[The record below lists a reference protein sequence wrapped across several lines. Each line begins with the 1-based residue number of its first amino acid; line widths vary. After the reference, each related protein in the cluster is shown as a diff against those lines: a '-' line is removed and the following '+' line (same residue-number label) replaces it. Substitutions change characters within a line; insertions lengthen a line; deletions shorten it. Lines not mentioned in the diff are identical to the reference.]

1 MHPWDDLEQRFMRF
15 TTAIVEL
22 AKSISC
28 VVDGVGVPPAVV
40 DRVSNLSNGMAEY
53 VDQVG
58 SEICDAM
65 ESKIEFDYKN
75 RTPQASSTYQQV
87 VFFSAVGKDGV
98 VEIPTPILEELGWS
112 VGDSLQ
118 FSVSNDNKSI
128 IIRKVL

>member
-1 MHPWDDLEQRFMRF
+1 MHPWDDLEQRFIRF

-28 VVDGVGVPPAVV
+28 VVDDAGVPPGVV
-40 DRVSNLSNGMAEY
+40 DKVSNLSNGMAEY
-53 VDQVG
+53 VDQVE

-75 RTPQASSTYQQV
+75 RIPQASSTYQQV
-87 VFFSAVGKDGV
+87 VFFSEVGKDGV

-118 FSVSNDNKSI
+118 FSVSNDNRSI

>member
-28 VVDGVGVPPAVV
+28 VVDDKGVPPGVV

-53 VDQVG
+53 VDRVG

-75 RTPQASSTYQQV
+75 RTPQASSTYQHAI
-87 VFFSAVGKDGV
+87 FFSAVGKDGV

-128 IIRKVL
+128 IIRKVF